1 VASFVG
7 LHNKVLLG
15 QIDLTGSTRS
25 VTFGDLTRAM
35 QDCSTFADGGFTCY
49 KPGLISG
56 MSTIEGN
63 QNFDT
68 GSVDDS
74 FSVDELGSQYVLT
87 VIPNPTG
94 TSAVGDTAWFT
105 RGVEAKVNPLGGAKG
120 EMASFTLEVA
130 HDTAAIRGVV
140 AHLGTAVTTSAS
152 DSGIALTGPT
162 SAQRLYAG
170 LHVTAYTGFT
180 NVVVTVQSDDNA
192 NFTSA
197 TDRITF
203 TTVTGLTSQ
212 FTSVAG
218 DFSTETRHRIS
229 YVATGAGSI
238 TFTAVIGVI

>member
-7 LHNKVLLG
+7 LHDKVLLG
-15 QIDLTGSTRS
+15 QIDLTSSTRS

-63 QNFDT
+63 QNYDT

-74 FSVDELGSQYVLT
+74 FSVDELGSQFVLT
-87 VIPNPTG
+87 VIPTPTG
-94 TSAVGDTAWFT
+94 TTAVGDAAWFT

-130 HDTAAIRGVV
+130 HDTAAVRGVV

-152 DSGIALTGPT
+152 DSGVALAGP
-162 SAQRLYAG
+162 SASQRLYAG
-170 LHVTAYTGFT
+170 LHVTAFSGFSQA
-180 NVVVTVQSDDNA
+180 VIKVQSDDNA
-192 NFTSA
+192 GFTSA

-203 TTVTGLTSQ
+203 ATVTGLTSE
-212 FTSVAG
+212 FASVAG
-218 DFSTETRHRIS
+218 SFSTETHHRVT
-229 YVATGAGSI
+229 YALTGSGSL
-238 TFTAVIGVI
+238 TFTCALGVI